1 MRVQCTLWF
10 DSKMENKLNES
21 EDNKEEG
28 EKGGKKE
35 EVGDKRSPILGRQK
49 KRFPERHLHRHGNC
63 YVIWRFKEW
72 GQLKKHPECVHTMYK
87 SYQFQWSRPWPLWWL
102 DLIRPPSWNAQFLQN
117 SNYLPQRKIHLAWI
131 ITWNDLDSGLS
142 QQQFYSASTT
152 CPRNFMA
159 HLRHLAQQHLHGSK
173 EGSHKL
179 NSQIRQTFELIV
191 ILTCDCDR
199 ESELQSFLFPGLIV
213 LFNKK

>member
-1 MRVQCTLWF
+1 MNKIFSNSDVFLCFCTFVVVSNHTMLQQFSRYKSVW
-10 DSKMENKLNES
+10 STK
-21 EDNKEEG
+21 
-28 EKGGKKE
+28 
-35 EVGDKRSPILGRQK
+35 SPV
-49 KRFPERHLHRHGNC
+49 FHRDGNC

>member
-1 MRVQCTLWF
+1 MITLTA
-10 DSKMENKLNES
+10 
-21 EDNKEEG
+21 
-28 EKGGKKE
+28 
-35 EVGDKRSPILGRQK
+35 SPSHPKNATLTLVLFKSSLKAWQK
-49 KRFPERHLHRHGNC
+49 FQFFQNVTFIVMGIAD
-63 YVIWRFKEW
+63 VIWRFKEW